1 MVSFDAFR
9 AVDGTPVY
17 LQIIRYIKRGAVAGT
32 IRDGDELPSRRVLSA
47 LLGINPNTV
56 QKAFHLLE
64 EEQLIESRTGA
75 KSCMTLPEKTLAAL
89 RQELLSEELRNA
101 ARTLRQ
107 MGITKEDALRLL
119 AQAWE
124 EEETR
129 KSSFRY
135 LRCTRGPRSGGWRWC
150 CWGC

>member
-119 AQAWE
+119 AQAWGG
-124 EEETR
+124 EET
-129 KSSFRY
+129 
-135 LRCTRGPRSGGWRWC
+135 
-150 CWGC
+150 

>member
-75 KSCMTLPEKTLAAL
+75 KSCMTKLPIFLYLTIRVHLIFSSSTASL
-89 RQELLSEELRNA
+89 
-101 ARTLRQ
+101 
-107 MGITKEDALRLL
+107 
-119 AQAWE
+119 
-124 EEETR
+124 EET
-129 KSSFRY
+129 
-135 LRCTRGPRSGGWRWC
+135 LSG
-150 CWGC
+150 